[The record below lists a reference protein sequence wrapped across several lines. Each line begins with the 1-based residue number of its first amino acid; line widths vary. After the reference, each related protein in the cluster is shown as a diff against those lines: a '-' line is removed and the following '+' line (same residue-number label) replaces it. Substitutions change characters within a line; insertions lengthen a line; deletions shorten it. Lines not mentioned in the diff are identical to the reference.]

1 MTDTEID
8 ERASKGILISETR
21 VPRRH
26 RFVLRL
32 SRRLWLPLCLP
43 LLSPFRHSTTSH
55 FTRKDRK
62 CCKEQR
68 TSPFSL
74 FLPRPNS
81 QFVASPFP
89 PRLRIKL
96 QFCRQKSLK
105 NGSSQGSSPSLQCRS
120 HGSPCRLPKIVAWKW
135 ESICFQNELVLFS
148 TI

>member
-1 MTDTEID
+1 MTDDTEID

-32 SRRLWLPLCLP
+32 SRRLWLPLSLSSRPSVTQQHLTSREKTESVVKSNGLP
-43 LLSPFRHSTTSH
+43 L
-55 FTRKDRK
+55 
-62 CCKEQR
+62 
-68 TSPFSL
+68 L

-81 QFVASPFP
+81 QFAASPFP

-105 NGSSQGSSPSLQCRS
+105 NGSSSSVDCRFRS
-120 HGSPCRLPKIVAWKW
+120 GKASAFKMSWFYFPRFDYRISKSCLAK
-135 ESICFQNELVLFS
+135 L
-148 TI
+148 